1 MKQKKHSK
9 QNMGAYHKAL
19 RKAMKLRAKGQRVR
33 IIYSPEK
40 GWQTYTIKDAKPH
53 SQPRNFKNSAINR

>member
-9 QNMGAYHKAL
+9 QDMGAYGRAL

-40 GWQTYTIKDAKPH
+40 GWQTYTIKDAKLLKE
-53 SQPRNFKNSAINR
+53 SLY